1 MSEVTKI
8 ATRVSYGN
16 ALVELAKEHDDVY
29 VLDADLA
36 AATQTAIFKK
46 EFPERHIDC
55 GIAECNM
62 IGIAAGL
69 AATGKVPFA
78 SSFAMFAAGRAFE
91 QVRNSV
97 GYPHLNVKIGATH
110 AGISVGEDG
119 ATHQCNEDIALM
131 RTIPGM
137 VILNPS
143 DDIEAKAAVKA
154 AYEHEGPVYM
164 RFGRLAVPIIN
175 DRPDYK
181 FEIGKGVT
189 LREGKDVAIIATGL
203 CVSESLAAAEKL
215 AADQI
220 RDLRYGNNG
229 YFWVDTY
236 DGTNVVLLGNDT
248 EGTNRMDA
256 VDTNGFAYMQAII
269 SAGRQENGG
278 FTDYVFPREGET
290 EPSPKRAYSKAFE
303 PFGWVLGTGNYTD
316 DIDEDVL
323 GVKNEFSSY
332 ESNSRMAIIGIA
344 VVMEVILILV
354 LTLITA
360 SIVKP
365 LKKSLTHINEIAQGD
380 FSKEFEQD
388 LLKRKDDFGQLA
400 DSLEKM
406 RSEMKELIGEVKSEA
421 LEITGMVQ
429 EIDTSLQALDDQ
441 IENVSATTEELAAG
455 MEETAASSEE
465 MNAMSHE
472 IESAAKSIAERSQ
485 DGANEADEIRERA
498 VKIKKDTDENDRRT
512 RSIHEEINESLTKAL
527 EDIKVVDQIN
537 VLAKSIMDI
546 TGQTNLLALNASI
559 EAARA
564 GEAGKGFAV
573 VADEIRVLAEQSK
586 AAVAHIQEVTGNVTA
601 AVENLANDAERLLEF
616 VGNDVVESLG
626 GFAEMANSYNSD
638 AANVDSL
645 VTDFS
650 ASSEQLLASINGV
663 MDAIS
668 DVSKTATEGATGTTD
683 IAEKVGNVVQ
693 EAEAIKQK
701 AETTYHSAEK
711 LQKNVE
717 RFIV

>member
-1 MSEVTKI
+1 MNNIKVRTKLVIVMVI
-8 ATRVSYGN
+8 ALIALALCTVISNTSLSGLGNN
-16 ALVELAKEHDDVY
+16 ALDIIENDMRSSYDEQIKAQVDNVISLCQSIYNRYEKGEY
-29 VLDADLA
+29 TLD
-36 AATQTAIFKK
+36 
-46 EFPERHIDC
+46 E
-55 GIAECNM
+55 
-62 IGIAAGL
+62 
-69 AATGKVPFA
+69 
-78 SSFAMFAAGRAFE
+78 
-91 QVRNSV
+91 
-97 GYPHLNVKIGATH
+97 
-110 AGISVGEDG
+110 
-119 ATHQCNEDIALM
+119 
-131 RTIPGM
+131 
-137 VILNPS
+137 
-143 DDIEAKAAVKA
+143 
-154 AYEHEGPVYM
+154 
-164 RFGRLAVPIIN
+164 
-175 DRPDYK
+175 
-181 FEIGKGVT
+181 
-189 LREGKDVAIIATGL
+189 
-203 CVSESLAAAEKL
+203 AEKL

-236 DGTNVVLLGNDT
+236 DGTNVVLFGNDT

-365 LKKSLTHINEIAQGD
+365 LKKSLTHIDEIAQGD

-429 EIDTSLQALDDQ
+429 EIDTSIRALDDQ

-465 MNAMSHE
+465 INAMSHE

>member
-1 MSEVTKI
+1 MNNIKVRTKLVIVMVI
-8 ATRVSYGN
+8 ALIALALCTVISNTSLSGLGNN
-16 ALVELAKEHDDVY
+16 ALDIIENDMRSSYDEQIKAQVDNVISLCQSIYNRYEKGEY
-29 VLDADLA
+29 TLD
-36 AATQTAIFKK
+36 
-46 EFPERHIDC
+46 E
-55 GIAECNM
+55 
-62 IGIAAGL
+62 
-69 AATGKVPFA
+69 
-78 SSFAMFAAGRAFE
+78 
-91 QVRNSV
+91 
-97 GYPHLNVKIGATH
+97 
-110 AGISVGEDG
+110 
-119 ATHQCNEDIALM
+119 
-131 RTIPGM
+131 
-137 VILNPS
+137 
-143 DDIEAKAAVKA
+143 
-154 AYEHEGPVYM
+154 
-164 RFGRLAVPIIN
+164 
-175 DRPDYK
+175 
-181 FEIGKGVT
+181 
-189 LREGKDVAIIATGL
+189 
-203 CVSESLAAAEKL
+203 AEKL

-365 LKKSLTHINEIAQGD
+365 LKKSLTHIDEIAQGD

-429 EIDTSLQALDDQ
+429 EIDTSIRALDDQ

-485 DGANEADEIRERA
+485 DGANEADKIRERA

>member
-1 MSEVTKI
+1 MNNIKVRTKLVIVMVI
-8 ATRVSYGN
+8 ALIALALCTVISNTSLSGLGNN
-16 ALVELAKEHDDVY
+16 ALDIIENDMRSSYDEQIKAQVDNVISLCQSIYNRYEKGEY
-29 VLDADLA
+29 TLD
-36 AATQTAIFKK
+36 
-46 EFPERHIDC
+46 E
-55 GIAECNM
+55 
-62 IGIAAGL
+62 
-69 AATGKVPFA
+69 
-78 SSFAMFAAGRAFE
+78 
-91 QVRNSV
+91 
-97 GYPHLNVKIGATH
+97 
-110 AGISVGEDG
+110 
-119 ATHQCNEDIALM
+119 
-131 RTIPGM
+131 
-137 VILNPS
+137 
-143 DDIEAKAAVKA
+143 
-154 AYEHEGPVYM
+154 
-164 RFGRLAVPIIN
+164 
-175 DRPDYK
+175 
-181 FEIGKGVT
+181 
-189 LREGKDVAIIATGL
+189 
-203 CVSESLAAAEKL
+203 AEKL

-269 SAGRQENGG
+269 NAGKQEDGG

-290 EPSPKRAYSKAFE
+290 ESSPKRAYSKAFE

-316 DIDEDVL
+316 DIDDDVL
-323 GVKNEFSSY
+323 DVKNEFSSY

-485 DGANEADEIRERA
+485 DGANEADVIRERA

>member
-1 MSEVTKI
+1 MNNIKVRTKLVIVMVI
-8 ATRVSYGN
+8 ALIALALCAVISNTSLSGLGDN
-16 ALVELAKEHDDVY
+16 ALDIIENDMRSSYDEQIKAQVDNVISLCQSIYNRYEKGEY
-29 VLDADLA
+29 TLD
-36 AATQTAIFKK
+36 
-46 EFPERHIDC
+46 E
-55 GIAECNM
+55 
-62 IGIAAGL
+62 
-69 AATGKVPFA
+69 
-78 SSFAMFAAGRAFE
+78 
-91 QVRNSV
+91 
-97 GYPHLNVKIGATH
+97 
-110 AGISVGEDG
+110 
-119 ATHQCNEDIALM
+119 
-131 RTIPGM
+131 
-137 VILNPS
+137 
-143 DDIEAKAAVKA
+143 
-154 AYEHEGPVYM
+154 
-164 RFGRLAVPIIN
+164 
-175 DRPDYK
+175 
-181 FEIGKGVT
+181 
-189 LREGKDVAIIATGL
+189 
-203 CVSESLAAAEKL
+203 AEKL

-256 VDTNGFAYMQAII
+256 VDTNGFAYIQAII
-269 SAGRQENGG
+269 NAGKQEDGG

-290 EPSPKRAYSKAFE
+290 ESSPKRAYSKAFE

-316 DIDEDVL
+316 DIDDDVL
-323 GVKNEFSSY
+323 DVKNEFSSY

-344 VVMEVILILV
+344 VVMEVILISV
-354 LTLITA
+354 LTLITI

-365 LKKSLTHINEIAQGD
+365 LKKSLAHIEEIAQGD

-406 RSEMKELIGEVKSEA
+406 RSEMNNLIGEVKSEA

-465 MNAMSHE
+465 INAMSHE

-527 EDIKVVDQIN
+527 DDIKVVDQIN

-586 AAVAHIQEVTGNVTA
+586 AAVAHIQEVTVNVTA

>member
-1 MSEVTKI
+1 MNNIKVRTKLIIVMLI
-8 ATRVSYGN
+8 ALVALALCSIVSNTSLSGLGDN
-16 ALVELAKEHDDVY
+16 ALNIIENDMRSSYDEQIKSQVDNVISLC
-29 VLDADLA
+29 
-36 AATQTAIFKK
+36 Q
-46 EFPERHIDC
+46 
-55 GIAECNM
+55 GIYNQYE
-62 IGIAAGL
+62 AGEYTL
-69 AATGKVPFA
+69 
-78 SSFAMFAAGRAFE
+78 E
-91 QVRNSV
+91 
-97 GYPHLNVKIGATH
+97 
-110 AGISVGEDG
+110 
-119 ATHQCNEDIALM
+119 
-131 RTIPGM
+131 
-137 VILNPS
+137 
-143 DDIEAKAAVKA
+143 EAK
-154 AYEHEGPVYM
+154 
-164 RFGRLAVPIIN
+164 
-175 DRPDYK
+175 
-181 FEIGKGVT
+181 
-189 LREGKDVAIIATGL
+189 
-203 CVSESLAAAEKL
+203 KL

-256 VDTNGFAYMQAII
+256 VDTNGFAYIQAII
-269 SAGRQENGG
+269 SAGKQEDGG

-290 EPSPKRAYSKAFE
+290 ESSPKRAYSKAFE
-303 PFGWVLGTGNYTD
+303 PFEWVLGTGNYTD
-316 DIDEDVL
+316 DIDDEVL
-323 GVKNEFSSY
+323 AVKTEFNSY
-332 ESNSRMAIIGIA
+332 ASNSRMMVIGIA

-354 LTLITA
+354 LTMITV
-360 SIVKP
+360 SVVKP
-365 LKKSLTHINEIAQGD
+365 LKRSLTHINEMAQGD
-380 FSKEFEQD
+380 FSKEFEQN

-406 RSEMKELIGEVKSEA
+406 RAEMNELIGEGKSEA

-485 DGANEADEIRERA
+485 DGATEADSIRDRA
-498 VKIKKDTDENDRRT
+498 VKIKKDTDANDRRT
-512 RSIHEEINESLTKAL
+512 RSIHEEINVSLTKAL
-527 EDIKVVDQIN
+527 DDIKVVDQIN

-573 VADEIRVLAEQSK
+573 VADNIRVLAEQSK
-586 AAVAHIQEVTGNVTA
+586 DAVSHIQEVTENVTA
-601 AVENLANDAERLLEF
+601 AVDNLAKDAERLLEF

-638 AANVDSL
+638 AVNVDSL

-693 EAEAIKQK
+693 EAETIKQK
-701 AETTYHSAEK
+701 AETAYRSAEK

>member
-1 MSEVTKI
+1 MNNIKVRTKLVIVMVI
-8 ATRVSYGN
+8 ALIALALCAVISNTSLSGLGNN
-16 ALVELAKEHDDVY
+16 ALDIIENDMRSSYDEQIKAQVDNVISLCQSIYNRYEKGEY
-29 VLDADLA
+29 TLD
-36 AATQTAIFKK
+36 
-46 EFPERHIDC
+46 E
-55 GIAECNM
+55 
-62 IGIAAGL
+62 
-69 AATGKVPFA
+69 
-78 SSFAMFAAGRAFE
+78 
-91 QVRNSV
+91 
-97 GYPHLNVKIGATH
+97 
-110 AGISVGEDG
+110 
-119 ATHQCNEDIALM
+119 
-131 RTIPGM
+131 
-137 VILNPS
+137 
-143 DDIEAKAAVKA
+143 
-154 AYEHEGPVYM
+154 
-164 RFGRLAVPIIN
+164 
-175 DRPDYK
+175 
-181 FEIGKGVT
+181 
-189 LREGKDVAIIATGL
+189 
-203 CVSESLAAAEKL
+203 AEKL

-256 VDTNGFAYMQAII
+256 VDTNGFAYIQAII
-269 SAGRQENGG
+269 NAGKQEDGG

-290 EPSPKRAYSKAFE
+290 ESSPKRAYSKAFE

-316 DIDEDVL
+316 DIDDDVL
-323 GVKNEFSSY
+323 DVKNEFSSY

-344 VVMEVILILV
+344 VVMEVILISV
-354 LTLITA
+354 LTLITV

-365 LKKSLTHINEIAQGD
+365 LKKSLAHIEEIAQGD

-406 RSEMKELIGEVKSEA
+406 RSEMNELIGEVKSEA

-465 MNAMSHE
+465 INAMSHE

-512 RSIHEEINESLTKAL
+512 RSIHEEINESLIKAL
-527 EDIKVVDQIN
+527 DDIKVVDQIN

-586 AAVAHIQEVTGNVTA
+586 AAVAHIQEVTVNVTA

-683 IAEKVGNVVQ
+683 IAEKVGIVVQ
-693 EAEAIKQK
+693 ETEAIKQK

>member
-1 MSEVTKI
+1 MNNIKVRTKLIIVMVI
-8 ATRVSYGN
+8 ALIALVLCSIVSNTSLSGLGNN
-16 ALVELAKEHDDVY
+16 ALDIIENDMRSSYDEQIKAQVDNVISLCQSIYNQYEKGEY
-29 VLDADLA
+29 TLD
-36 AATQTAIFKK
+36 
-46 EFPERHIDC
+46 E
-55 GIAECNM
+55 
-62 IGIAAGL
+62 
-69 AATGKVPFA
+69 
-78 SSFAMFAAGRAFE
+78 
-91 QVRNSV
+91 
-97 GYPHLNVKIGATH
+97 
-110 AGISVGEDG
+110 
-119 ATHQCNEDIALM
+119 
-131 RTIPGM
+131 
-137 VILNPS
+137 
-143 DDIEAKAAVKA
+143 
-154 AYEHEGPVYM
+154 
-164 RFGRLAVPIIN
+164 
-175 DRPDYK
+175 
-181 FEIGKGVT
+181 
-189 LREGKDVAIIATGL
+189 
-203 CVSESLAAAEKL
+203 AEKL

-256 VDTNGFAYMQAII
+256 EDTNGFAYMQAII
-269 SAGRQENGG
+269 IAGRQENGG

-365 LKKSLTHINEIAQGD
+365 LKKSLTHIDEIAQGD

-429 EIDTSLQALDDQ
+429 EIDTSIRALDDQ

-465 MNAMSHE
+465 INAMSHE

-564 GEAGKGFAV
+564 GEAGK
-573 VADEIRVLAEQSK
+573 
-586 AAVAHIQEVTGNVTA
+586 
-601 AVENLANDAERLLEF
+601 
-616 VGNDVVESLG
+616 
-626 GFAEMANSYNSD
+626 
-638 AANVDSL
+638 
-645 VTDFS
+645 
-650 ASSEQLLASINGV
+650 
-663 MDAIS
+663 
-668 DVSKTATEGATGTTD
+668 
-683 IAEKVGNVVQ
+683 
-693 EAEAIKQK
+693 
-701 AETTYHSAEK
+701 
-711 LQKNVE
+711 
-717 RFIV
+717 

>member
-1 MSEVTKI
+1 MNNIKVRTKLVIVMVI
-8 ATRVSYGN
+8 ALIALALCAVISNTSLSGLGNN
-16 ALVELAKEHDDVY
+16 ALDIIENDMRSSYDKQIKAQVDNVISLCQSIYNRYEKGEY
-29 VLDADLA
+29 TLD
-36 AATQTAIFKK
+36 
-46 EFPERHIDC
+46 
-55 GIAECNM
+55 
-62 IGIAAGL
+62 
-69 AATGKVPFA
+69 
-78 SSFAMFAAGRAFE
+78 
-91 QVRNSV
+91 
-97 GYPHLNVKIGATH
+97 
-110 AGISVGEDG
+110 
-119 ATHQCNEDIALM
+119 
-131 RTIPGM
+131 
-137 VILNPS
+137 
-143 DDIEAKAAVKA
+143 EAK
-154 AYEHEGPVYM
+154 
-164 RFGRLAVPIIN
+164 
-175 DRPDYK
+175 
-181 FEIGKGVT
+181 
-189 LREGKDVAIIATGL
+189 
-203 CVSESLAAAEKL
+203 KL

-269 SAGRQENGG
+269 NAGKQEDGG

-290 EPSPKRAYSKAFE
+290 ESSPKRAYSKAFE

-316 DIDEDVL
+316 DIDDDVL
-323 GVKNEFSSY
+323 DVKNEFSSY

-344 VVMEVILILV
+344 VVMEVLLISV
-354 LTLITA
+354 LTLITI

-365 LKKSLTHINEIAQGD
+365 LKKSLAHIEEIAQGD

-406 RSEMKELIGEVKSEA
+406 RSEMNELIGEVKSEA

-465 MNAMSHE
+465 INAMSHE

-527 EDIKVVDQIN
+527 DDIKVVDQIN

-586 AAVAHIQEVTGNVTA
+586 AAVAHIQEVTVNVTA

-683 IAEKVGNVVQ
+683 IAEKVGIVVQ
-693 EAEAIKQK
+693 ETEAIKQK

>member
-1 MSEVTKI
+1 MNNIKVRTKLVIVMVI
-8 ATRVSYGN
+8 ALIALALCAVISNTSLSGLGNN
-16 ALVELAKEHDDVY
+16 ALDIIENDMRSSYDEQIKAQVDNVISLCQSIYNRYEKGEY
-29 VLDADLA
+29 TLD
-36 AATQTAIFKK
+36 
-46 EFPERHIDC
+46 E
-55 GIAECNM
+55 
-62 IGIAAGL
+62 
-69 AATGKVPFA
+69 
-78 SSFAMFAAGRAFE
+78 
-91 QVRNSV
+91 
-97 GYPHLNVKIGATH
+97 
-110 AGISVGEDG
+110 
-119 ATHQCNEDIALM
+119 
-131 RTIPGM
+131 
-137 VILNPS
+137 
-143 DDIEAKAAVKA
+143 
-154 AYEHEGPVYM
+154 
-164 RFGRLAVPIIN
+164 
-175 DRPDYK
+175 
-181 FEIGKGVT
+181 
-189 LREGKDVAIIATGL
+189 
-203 CVSESLAAAEKL
+203 AEKL

-256 VDTNGFAYMQAII
+256 VDTNGFAYIQAII
-269 SAGRQENGG
+269 NAGKQEDGG

-290 EPSPKRAYSKAFE
+290 ESSPKRAYSKAFE

-316 DIDEDVL
+316 DIDDDVL
-323 GVKNEFSSY
+323 DVKNEFSSY

-344 VVMEVILILV
+344 VVMEVILISV
-354 LTLITA
+354 LTLITI

-465 MNAMSHE
+465 INAMSHE

-527 EDIKVVDQIN
+527 DDIKVVDQIN

-586 AAVAHIQEVTGNVTA
+586 AAVAHIQEVTVNVTA

-683 IAEKVGNVVQ
+683 IAEKVGIVVQ
-693 EAEAIKQK
+693 ETEAIKQK

>member
-1 MSEVTKI
+1 MNNIKVRTKLVIVMVI
-8 ATRVSYGN
+8 ALIALALCAVISNTSLSGLGDN
-16 ALVELAKEHDDVY
+16 ALDIIENDMRSSYDEQIKAQVDNVISLCQSIYNRYEKGEY
-29 VLDADLA
+29 TLD
-36 AATQTAIFKK
+36 
-46 EFPERHIDC
+46 E
-55 GIAECNM
+55 
-62 IGIAAGL
+62 
-69 AATGKVPFA
+69 
-78 SSFAMFAAGRAFE
+78 
-91 QVRNSV
+91 
-97 GYPHLNVKIGATH
+97 
-110 AGISVGEDG
+110 
-119 ATHQCNEDIALM
+119 
-131 RTIPGM
+131 
-137 VILNPS
+137 
-143 DDIEAKAAVKA
+143 
-154 AYEHEGPVYM
+154 
-164 RFGRLAVPIIN
+164 
-175 DRPDYK
+175 
-181 FEIGKGVT
+181 
-189 LREGKDVAIIATGL
+189 
-203 CVSESLAAAEKL
+203 AEKL

-269 SAGRQENGG
+269 NAGKQEDGG

-290 EPSPKRAYSKAFE
+290 ESSPKRAYSKAFE

-316 DIDEDVL
+316 DIDDDVL
-323 GVKNEFSSY
+323 DVKNEFSSY

-354 LTLITA
+354 LTLITV

-406 RSEMKELIGEVKSEA
+406 RSEMNNLIGEVKSEA

-429 EIDTSLQALDDQ
+429 EIDTSIRALDDQ

-465 MNAMSHE
+465 INAMSHE

-586 AAVAHIQEVTGNVTA
+586 AAVAHIQEVTVNVTA

>member
-1 MSEVTKI
+1 MNNIKVRTKLVIVMVI
-8 ATRVSYGN
+8 ALIALALCAVISNTSLSGLGNN
-16 ALVELAKEHDDVY
+16 ALDIIENDMRSSYDEQIKAQVDNVISLCQSIYNRYEKGEY
-29 VLDADLA
+29 TLD
-36 AATQTAIFKK
+36 
-46 EFPERHIDC
+46 E
-55 GIAECNM
+55 
-62 IGIAAGL
+62 
-69 AATGKVPFA
+69 
-78 SSFAMFAAGRAFE
+78 
-91 QVRNSV
+91 
-97 GYPHLNVKIGATH
+97 
-110 AGISVGEDG
+110 
-119 ATHQCNEDIALM
+119 
-131 RTIPGM
+131 
-137 VILNPS
+137 
-143 DDIEAKAAVKA
+143 
-154 AYEHEGPVYM
+154 
-164 RFGRLAVPIIN
+164 
-175 DRPDYK
+175 
-181 FEIGKGVT
+181 
-189 LREGKDVAIIATGL
+189 
-203 CVSESLAAAEKL
+203 AEKL

-269 SAGRQENGG
+269 NAGRQEDGG

-290 EPSPKRAYSKAFE
+290 ESSPKRAYSKAFE

-316 DIDEDVL
+316 DIDDDVL
-323 GVKNEFSSY
+323 DVKNEFSSY

-365 LKKSLTHINEIAQGD
+365 LKKSLTHIDEIAQGD

-465 MNAMSHE
+465 INAMSHE

>member
-1 MSEVTKI
+1 MNNIKVRTKLVIVMVI
-8 ATRVSYGN
+8 ALIALVLCSIVSNTSLSGLGNN
-16 ALVELAKEHDDVY
+16 ALDIIENDMRSSYDEQIKAQVDNVISLCQSIYNRYEKGEY
-29 VLDADLA
+29 TLD
-36 AATQTAIFKK
+36 
-46 EFPERHIDC
+46 E
-55 GIAECNM
+55 
-62 IGIAAGL
+62 
-69 AATGKVPFA
+69 
-78 SSFAMFAAGRAFE
+78 
-91 QVRNSV
+91 
-97 GYPHLNVKIGATH
+97 
-110 AGISVGEDG
+110 
-119 ATHQCNEDIALM
+119 
-131 RTIPGM
+131 
-137 VILNPS
+137 
-143 DDIEAKAAVKA
+143 
-154 AYEHEGPVYM
+154 
-164 RFGRLAVPIIN
+164 
-175 DRPDYK
+175 
-181 FEIGKGVT
+181 
-189 LREGKDVAIIATGL
+189 
-203 CVSESLAAAEKL
+203 AEKL

-269 SAGRQENGG
+269 NAGKQEDGG

-290 EPSPKRAYSKAFE
+290 ESSPKRAYSKAFE

-316 DIDEDVL
+316 DIDDDVL
-323 GVKNEFSSY
+323 DVKNEFSSY

-365 LKKSLTHINEIAQGD
+365 LKKSLTHIDEIAQGD

-465 MNAMSHE
+465 INAMSHE

>member
-1 MSEVTKI
+1 MNNIKVRTKLVIVMVI
-8 ATRVSYGN
+8 ALIALALCAVISNTSLSGLGDN
-16 ALVELAKEHDDVY
+16 ALDIIENDMRSSYDKQIKAQVDNVISLCQSIYNRYEKGEY
-29 VLDADLA
+29 TLD
-36 AATQTAIFKK
+36 
-46 EFPERHIDC
+46 
-55 GIAECNM
+55 
-62 IGIAAGL
+62 
-69 AATGKVPFA
+69 
-78 SSFAMFAAGRAFE
+78 
-91 QVRNSV
+91 
-97 GYPHLNVKIGATH
+97 
-110 AGISVGEDG
+110 
-119 ATHQCNEDIALM
+119 
-131 RTIPGM
+131 
-137 VILNPS
+137 
-143 DDIEAKAAVKA
+143 EAK
-154 AYEHEGPVYM
+154 
-164 RFGRLAVPIIN
+164 
-175 DRPDYK
+175 
-181 FEIGKGVT
+181 
-189 LREGKDVAIIATGL
+189 
-203 CVSESLAAAEKL
+203 KL

-269 SAGRQENGG
+269 NAGKQEDGG

-290 EPSPKRAYSKAFE
+290 ESSPKRAYSKAFE

-316 DIDEDVL
+316 DIDDDVL
-323 GVKNEFSSY
+323 DVKNEFSSY

-344 VVMEVILILV
+344 VVMEVILISV
-354 LTLITA
+354 LTLITI

-365 LKKSLTHINEIAQGD
+365 LKKSLAHIEEIAQGD

-406 RSEMKELIGEVKSEA
+406 RSEMNELIGEVKSEA

-465 MNAMSHE
+465 INAMSHE

-527 EDIKVVDQIN
+527 DDIKVVDQIN

-586 AAVAHIQEVTGNVTA
+586 AAVAHIQEVTVNVTA

-683 IAEKVGNVVQ
+683 IAEKVGIVVQ
-693 EAEAIKQK
+693 ETEAIKQK

>member
-1 MSEVTKI
+1 MNNIKVRTKLVIVMVI
-8 ATRVSYGN
+8 ALIALALCTVISNTSLSGLGNN
-16 ALVELAKEHDDVY
+16 ALDIIENDMRSSYDEQIKAQVDNVISLCQSIYNRYEKGEY
-29 VLDADLA
+29 TLD
-36 AATQTAIFKK
+36 
-46 EFPERHIDC
+46 E
-55 GIAECNM
+55 
-62 IGIAAGL
+62 
-69 AATGKVPFA
+69 
-78 SSFAMFAAGRAFE
+78 
-91 QVRNSV
+91 
-97 GYPHLNVKIGATH
+97 
-110 AGISVGEDG
+110 
-119 ATHQCNEDIALM
+119 
-131 RTIPGM
+131 
-137 VILNPS
+137 
-143 DDIEAKAAVKA
+143 
-154 AYEHEGPVYM
+154 
-164 RFGRLAVPIIN
+164 
-175 DRPDYK
+175 
-181 FEIGKGVT
+181 
-189 LREGKDVAIIATGL
+189 
-203 CVSESLAAAEKL
+203 AEKL

-269 SAGRQENGG
+269 NAGKQEDGG

-290 EPSPKRAYSKAFE
+290 ESSPKRAYSKAFE

-316 DIDEDVL
+316 DIDDDVL
-323 GVKNEFSSY
+323 DVKNEFSSY

-354 LTLITA
+354 LTLIIA

-573 VADEIRVLAEQSK
+573 VSDEIRVLAEQSK

>member
-1 MSEVTKI
+1 MNNIKVRTKLVIVMVI
-8 ATRVSYGN
+8 ALIALALCAVISNTSLSGLGNN
-16 ALVELAKEHDDVY
+16 ALDIIENDMRSSYDEQIKAQVDNVISLCQSIYNRYEKGEY
-29 VLDADLA
+29 TLD
-36 AATQTAIFKK
+36 
-46 EFPERHIDC
+46 E
-55 GIAECNM
+55 
-62 IGIAAGL
+62 
-69 AATGKVPFA
+69 
-78 SSFAMFAAGRAFE
+78 
-91 QVRNSV
+91 
-97 GYPHLNVKIGATH
+97 
-110 AGISVGEDG
+110 
-119 ATHQCNEDIALM
+119 
-131 RTIPGM
+131 
-137 VILNPS
+137 
-143 DDIEAKAAVKA
+143 
-154 AYEHEGPVYM
+154 
-164 RFGRLAVPIIN
+164 
-175 DRPDYK
+175 
-181 FEIGKGVT
+181 
-189 LREGKDVAIIATGL
+189 
-203 CVSESLAAAEKL
+203 AEKL

-290 EPSPKRAYSKAFE
+290 ESSPKRAYSKAFE

-316 DIDEDVL
+316 DIDDDVL
-323 GVKNEFSSY
+323 DVKNEFSSY

-365 LKKSLTHINEIAQGD
+365 LKKSLTHIDEIAQGD

-683 IAEKVGNVVQ
+683 IAEKVGIVVQ

-701 AETTYHSAEK
+701 AETTYRSAEK

>member
-1 MSEVTKI
+1 MNNIKVRTKLVIVMVI
-8 ATRVSYGN
+8 ALIALALCAVISNTSLSGLGNN
-16 ALVELAKEHDDVY
+16 ALDIIENDMRSSYDEQIKAQVDNVISLCQSIYNRYEKGEY
-29 VLDADLA
+29 TLD
-36 AATQTAIFKK
+36 
-46 EFPERHIDC
+46 E
-55 GIAECNM
+55 
-62 IGIAAGL
+62 
-69 AATGKVPFA
+69 
-78 SSFAMFAAGRAFE
+78 
-91 QVRNSV
+91 
-97 GYPHLNVKIGATH
+97 
-110 AGISVGEDG
+110 
-119 ATHQCNEDIALM
+119 
-131 RTIPGM
+131 
-137 VILNPS
+137 
-143 DDIEAKAAVKA
+143 
-154 AYEHEGPVYM
+154 
-164 RFGRLAVPIIN
+164 
-175 DRPDYK
+175 
-181 FEIGKGVT
+181 
-189 LREGKDVAIIATGL
+189 
-203 CVSESLAAAEKL
+203 AEKL

-269 SAGRQENGG
+269 NAGKQEDGG

-290 EPSPKRAYSKAFE
+290 ESSPKRAYSKAFE

-316 DIDEDVL
+316 DIDDDVL
-323 GVKNEFSSY
+323 DVKNEFSSY

-344 VVMEVILILV
+344 VVMEVILISV
-354 LTLITA
+354 LTLITI

-365 LKKSLTHINEIAQGD
+365 LKKSLAHIEEIAQGD

-406 RSEMKELIGEVKSEA
+406 RSEMNELIGEVKSEA

-465 MNAMSHE
+465 INAMSHE

-527 EDIKVVDQIN
+527 DDIKVVDQIN

-586 AAVAHIQEVTGNVTA
+586 AAVAHIQEVTVNVTA

>member
-1 MSEVTKI
+1 MNNIKVRTKLVIVMVI
-8 ATRVSYGN
+8 ALIALALCAVISNTSLSGLGDN
-16 ALVELAKEHDDVY
+16 ALDIIENDMRSSYDEQIKAQVDNVISLCQSIYNRYEKGEY
-29 VLDADLA
+29 TLD
-36 AATQTAIFKK
+36 
-46 EFPERHIDC
+46 
-55 GIAECNM
+55 
-62 IGIAAGL
+62 
-69 AATGKVPFA
+69 
-78 SSFAMFAAGRAFE
+78 
-91 QVRNSV
+91 
-97 GYPHLNVKIGATH
+97 
-110 AGISVGEDG
+110 
-119 ATHQCNEDIALM
+119 
-131 RTIPGM
+131 
-137 VILNPS
+137 
-143 DDIEAKAAVKA
+143 EAK
-154 AYEHEGPVYM
+154 
-164 RFGRLAVPIIN
+164 
-175 DRPDYK
+175 
-181 FEIGKGVT
+181 
-189 LREGKDVAIIATGL
+189 
-203 CVSESLAAAEKL
+203 KL

-256 VDTNGFAYMQAII
+256 VDTNGFAYIQAII
-269 SAGRQENGG
+269 NAGKQEDGG

-290 EPSPKRAYSKAFE
+290 ESSPKRAYSKAFE

-332 ESNSRMAIIGIA
+332 ESNRRMAIIEIA

-354 LTLITA
+354 LTLITV

-365 LKKSLTHINEIAQGD
+365 LKKSLTHIDEIAQGD

-406 RSEMKELIGEVKSEA
+406 RSEMNNLIGEVKSEA

-465 MNAMSHE
+465 INAMSHE

-586 AAVAHIQEVTGNVTA
+586 AAVAHIQEVTVNVTA

-683 IAEKVGNVVQ
+683 IAEKVGIVVQ
-693 EAEAIKQK
+693 ETEAIKQK

>member
-1 MSEVTKI
+1 MNNIKVRTKLVIVMVI
-8 ATRVSYGN
+8 ALIALALCTVISNTSLSGLGNN
-16 ALVELAKEHDDVY
+16 ALDIIENDMRSSYDEQIKAQVDNVISLCQSIYNRYEKGEY
-29 VLDADLA
+29 TLD
-36 AATQTAIFKK
+36 
-46 EFPERHIDC
+46 E
-55 GIAECNM
+55 
-62 IGIAAGL
+62 
-69 AATGKVPFA
+69 
-78 SSFAMFAAGRAFE
+78 
-91 QVRNSV
+91 
-97 GYPHLNVKIGATH
+97 
-110 AGISVGEDG
+110 
-119 ATHQCNEDIALM
+119 
-131 RTIPGM
+131 
-137 VILNPS
+137 
-143 DDIEAKAAVKA
+143 
-154 AYEHEGPVYM
+154 
-164 RFGRLAVPIIN
+164 
-175 DRPDYK
+175 
-181 FEIGKGVT
+181 
-189 LREGKDVAIIATGL
+189 
-203 CVSESLAAAEKL
+203 AEKL

-269 SAGRQENGG
+269 NAGKQEDGG

-290 EPSPKRAYSKAFE
+290 ESSPKRAYSKAFE

-316 DIDEDVL
+316 DIDDDVL
-323 GVKNEFSSY
+323 DVKNEFSSY

>member
-1 MSEVTKI
+1 MNNIKVRTKLVIVMVISLI
-8 ATRVSYGN
+8 ALALCAVISNTSLSGLGNN
-16 ALVELAKEHDDVY
+16 ALDIIENDMRSSYDEQIKAQVDNVISLCQSIYNRYEKGEY
-29 VLDADLA
+29 TLD
-36 AATQTAIFKK
+36 
-46 EFPERHIDC
+46 E
-55 GIAECNM
+55 
-62 IGIAAGL
+62 
-69 AATGKVPFA
+69 
-78 SSFAMFAAGRAFE
+78 
-91 QVRNSV
+91 
-97 GYPHLNVKIGATH
+97 
-110 AGISVGEDG
+110 
-119 ATHQCNEDIALM
+119 
-131 RTIPGM
+131 
-137 VILNPS
+137 
-143 DDIEAKAAVKA
+143 
-154 AYEHEGPVYM
+154 
-164 RFGRLAVPIIN
+164 
-175 DRPDYK
+175 
-181 FEIGKGVT
+181 
-189 LREGKDVAIIATGL
+189 
-203 CVSESLAAAEKL
+203 AEKL

-269 SAGRQENGG
+269 NAGKQEDGG

-290 EPSPKRAYSKAFE
+290 ESSPKRAYSKAFE

-354 LTLITA
+354 LTLIIA

-429 EIDTSLQALDDQ
+429 EIDTSIRALDDQ

-465 MNAMSHE
+465 INAMSHE

-527 EDIKVVDQIN
+527 DDIKVVDQIN

-586 AAVAHIQEVTGNVTA
+586 AAVAHIQEVTVNVTA

-683 IAEKVGNVVQ
+683 IAEKVGIVVQ
-693 EAEAIKQK
+693 ETEAIKQK

>member
-1 MSEVTKI
+1 MNNIKVRTKLIIVMVI
-8 ATRVSYGN
+8 ALIALALCSMVSSTSLSGLGDN
-16 ALVELAKEHDDVY
+16 ALDIIENDMRSSYDEQIKAQVDNVISLCQSIYNRYEKGEY
-29 VLDADLA
+29 TLD
-36 AATQTAIFKK
+36 
-46 EFPERHIDC
+46 E
-55 GIAECNM
+55 
-62 IGIAAGL
+62 
-69 AATGKVPFA
+69 
-78 SSFAMFAAGRAFE
+78 
-91 QVRNSV
+91 
-97 GYPHLNVKIGATH
+97 
-110 AGISVGEDG
+110 
-119 ATHQCNEDIALM
+119 
-131 RTIPGM
+131 
-137 VILNPS
+137 
-143 DDIEAKAAVKA
+143 
-154 AYEHEGPVYM
+154 
-164 RFGRLAVPIIN
+164 
-175 DRPDYK
+175 
-181 FEIGKGVT
+181 
-189 LREGKDVAIIATGL
+189 
-203 CVSESLAAAEKL
+203 AEKL

-256 VDTNGFAYMQAII
+256 VDANGFAYMQVII
-269 SAGRQENGG
+269 SAGRQEDGG

-365 LKKSLTHINEIAQGD
+365 LKKSLTHIDEIAQGD

-429 EIDTSLQALDDQ
+429 EIDTSIRALDDQ

>member
-1 MSEVTKI
+1 MNNIKVRTKLVIVMVI
-8 ATRVSYGN
+8 ALIALALCTVISNTSLSGLGNN
-16 ALVELAKEHDDVY
+16 ALDIIENDMRSSYDEQIKAQVDNVISLCQSIYNRYEKGEY
-29 VLDADLA
+29 TLD
-36 AATQTAIFKK
+36 
-46 EFPERHIDC
+46 E
-55 GIAECNM
+55 
-62 IGIAAGL
+62 
-69 AATGKVPFA
+69 
-78 SSFAMFAAGRAFE
+78 
-91 QVRNSV
+91 
-97 GYPHLNVKIGATH
+97 
-110 AGISVGEDG
+110 
-119 ATHQCNEDIALM
+119 
-131 RTIPGM
+131 
-137 VILNPS
+137 
-143 DDIEAKAAVKA
+143 
-154 AYEHEGPVYM
+154 
-164 RFGRLAVPIIN
+164 
-175 DRPDYK
+175 
-181 FEIGKGVT
+181 
-189 LREGKDVAIIATGL
+189 
-203 CVSESLAAAEKL
+203 AEKL

-269 SAGRQENGG
+269 NAGKQEDGG

-290 EPSPKRAYSKAFE
+290 ESSPKRAYSKAFE

-365 LKKSLTHINEIAQGD
+365 LKKSLTHIDEIAQGD

-429 EIDTSLQALDDQ
+429 EIDTSIRALDDQ

>member
-1 MSEVTKI
+1 MNNIKVRTKLVIVMVI
-8 ATRVSYGN
+8 ALIALALCAVISNTSLSGLGDN
-16 ALVELAKEHDDVY
+16 ALDIIENDMRSSYDEQIKAQVDNVISLCQSIYNRYEKGEY
-29 VLDADLA
+29 TLD
-36 AATQTAIFKK
+36 
-46 EFPERHIDC
+46 E
-55 GIAECNM
+55 
-62 IGIAAGL
+62 
-69 AATGKVPFA
+69 
-78 SSFAMFAAGRAFE
+78 
-91 QVRNSV
+91 
-97 GYPHLNVKIGATH
+97 
-110 AGISVGEDG
+110 
-119 ATHQCNEDIALM
+119 
-131 RTIPGM
+131 
-137 VILNPS
+137 
-143 DDIEAKAAVKA
+143 
-154 AYEHEGPVYM
+154 
-164 RFGRLAVPIIN
+164 
-175 DRPDYK
+175 
-181 FEIGKGVT
+181 
-189 LREGKDVAIIATGL
+189 
-203 CVSESLAAAEKL
+203 AEKL

-256 VDTNGFAYMQAII
+256 VDTNGFAYIQAII
-269 SAGRQENGG
+269 NAGKQEDGG

-290 EPSPKRAYSKAFE
+290 ESSPKRAYSKAFE

-316 DIDEDVL
+316 DIDDDVL
-323 GVKNEFSSY
+323 DVKNEFSSY

-344 VVMEVILILV
+344 VVMEVILISV
-354 LTLITA
+354 LTLITI

-365 LKKSLTHINEIAQGD
+365 LKKSLAHIEEIAQGD

-406 RSEMKELIGEVKSEA
+406 RSEMNELIGEVKSEA

-465 MNAMSHE
+465 INAMSHE

-527 EDIKVVDQIN
+527 DDIKVVDQIN

-586 AAVAHIQEVTGNVTA
+586 AAVAHIQEVTVNVTA

-683 IAEKVGNVVQ
+683 IAEKVGIVVQ
-693 EAEAIKQK
+693 ETEAIKQK

>member
-1 MSEVTKI
+1 MNNIKVRTKLVIVMVI
-8 ATRVSYGN
+8 ALIALVLCSIVSNTSLSGLGDN
-16 ALVELAKEHDDVY
+16 ALDIIENDMRSSYDEQIKAQVDNVISLCQSIYNRYEKGEY
-29 VLDADLA
+29 TLD
-36 AATQTAIFKK
+36 
-46 EFPERHIDC
+46 E
-55 GIAECNM
+55 
-62 IGIAAGL
+62 
-69 AATGKVPFA
+69 
-78 SSFAMFAAGRAFE
+78 
-91 QVRNSV
+91 
-97 GYPHLNVKIGATH
+97 
-110 AGISVGEDG
+110 
-119 ATHQCNEDIALM
+119 
-131 RTIPGM
+131 
-137 VILNPS
+137 
-143 DDIEAKAAVKA
+143 
-154 AYEHEGPVYM
+154 
-164 RFGRLAVPIIN
+164 
-175 DRPDYK
+175 
-181 FEIGKGVT
+181 
-189 LREGKDVAIIATGL
+189 
-203 CVSESLAAAEKL
+203 AEKL

-365 LKKSLTHINEIAQGD
+365 LKKSLTHIDEIAQGD

-421 LEITGMVQ
+421 LGITGMVQ
-429 EIDTSLQALDDQ
+429 EIDTSIRALDDQ

-465 MNAMSHE
+465 INAMSHE

>member
-1 MSEVTKI
+1 MNNIKVRTKLVIVMVI
-8 ATRVSYGN
+8 ALIALVLCSIVSNTSLSGLGDN
-16 ALVELAKEHDDVY
+16 ALDIIENDMRSSYDEQIKAQVDNVISLCQSIYNRYEKGEY
-29 VLDADLA
+29 TLD
-36 AATQTAIFKK
+36 
-46 EFPERHIDC
+46 E
-55 GIAECNM
+55 
-62 IGIAAGL
+62 
-69 AATGKVPFA
+69 
-78 SSFAMFAAGRAFE
+78 
-91 QVRNSV
+91 
-97 GYPHLNVKIGATH
+97 
-110 AGISVGEDG
+110 
-119 ATHQCNEDIALM
+119 
-131 RTIPGM
+131 
-137 VILNPS
+137 
-143 DDIEAKAAVKA
+143 
-154 AYEHEGPVYM
+154 
-164 RFGRLAVPIIN
+164 
-175 DRPDYK
+175 
-181 FEIGKGVT
+181 
-189 LREGKDVAIIATGL
+189 
-203 CVSESLAAAEKL
+203 AEKL

-290 EPSPKRAYSKAFE
+290 ESSPKRAYSKAFE

-344 VVMEVILILV
+344 VVMEVILISV
-354 LTLITA
+354 LTLITV

-365 LKKSLTHINEIAQGD
+365 LKKSLAHIEEIAQGD

-406 RSEMKELIGEVKSEA
+406 RSEMNELIGEVKSEA

-455 MEETAASSEE
+455 MEDTAASSEE
-465 MNAMSHE
+465 INAMSHE

-512 RSIHEEINESLTKAL
+512 RSIHEEINESLIKAL
-527 EDIKVVDQIN
+527 DDIKVVDQIN

-586 AAVAHIQEVTGNVTA
+586 AAVAHIQEVTVNVTA

-683 IAEKVGNVVQ
+683 IAEKVGIVVQ
-693 EAEAIKQK
+693 ETEAIKQK

>member
-1 MSEVTKI
+1 MNNIKVRTKLIIVMVI
-8 ATRVSYGN
+8 ALIALALCSMVSSTSLSGLGDN
-16 ALVELAKEHDDVY
+16 ALDIIENDMRSSYDEQIKAQVDNVISLCQSIYNRYEKGEY
-29 VLDADLA
+29 TLD
-36 AATQTAIFKK
+36 
-46 EFPERHIDC
+46 E
-55 GIAECNM
+55 
-62 IGIAAGL
+62 
-69 AATGKVPFA
+69 
-78 SSFAMFAAGRAFE
+78 
-91 QVRNSV
+91 
-97 GYPHLNVKIGATH
+97 
-110 AGISVGEDG
+110 
-119 ATHQCNEDIALM
+119 
-131 RTIPGM
+131 
-137 VILNPS
+137 
-143 DDIEAKAAVKA
+143 
-154 AYEHEGPVYM
+154 
-164 RFGRLAVPIIN
+164 
-175 DRPDYK
+175 
-181 FEIGKGVT
+181 
-189 LREGKDVAIIATGL
+189 
-203 CVSESLAAAEKL
+203 AEKL

-256 VDTNGFAYMQAII
+256 VDANGFAYMQAII
-269 SAGRQENGG
+269 SAGRQEDGG

-290 EPSPKRAYSKAFE
+290 ESSPKRAYSKAFE

-354 LTLITA
+354 LTLITV

-365 LKKSLTHINEIAQGD
+365 LKKSLTHIDEIAQGD

-421 LEITGMVQ
+421 LGITGMVQ
-429 EIDTSLQALDDQ
+429 EIDTSIRALDDQ

-465 MNAMSHE
+465 INAMSHE

>member
-1 MSEVTKI
+1 MNNIKVRTKLVIVMVI
-8 ATRVSYGN
+8 ALIALVLCSIVSNTSLSGLGNN
-16 ALVELAKEHDDVY
+16 ALDIIENDMRSSYDEQIKAQVDNVISLCQSIYNRYEKGEY
-29 VLDADLA
+29 TLD
-36 AATQTAIFKK
+36 
-46 EFPERHIDC
+46 E
-55 GIAECNM
+55 
-62 IGIAAGL
+62 
-69 AATGKVPFA
+69 
-78 SSFAMFAAGRAFE
+78 
-91 QVRNSV
+91 
-97 GYPHLNVKIGATH
+97 
-110 AGISVGEDG
+110 
-119 ATHQCNEDIALM
+119 
-131 RTIPGM
+131 
-137 VILNPS
+137 
-143 DDIEAKAAVKA
+143 
-154 AYEHEGPVYM
+154 
-164 RFGRLAVPIIN
+164 
-175 DRPDYK
+175 
-181 FEIGKGVT
+181 
-189 LREGKDVAIIATGL
+189 
-203 CVSESLAAAEKL
+203 AEKL

-365 LKKSLTHINEIAQGD
+365 LKKSLTHIDEIAQGD

-429 EIDTSLQALDDQ
+429 EIDTSIRALDDQ

-465 MNAMSHE
+465 INAMSHE

-693 EAEAIKQK
+693 EAVKQK

>member
-1 MSEVTKI
+1 MNNIKVRTKLVIVMVI
-8 ATRVSYGN
+8 ALIALALCAVISNTSLSGLGNN
-16 ALVELAKEHDDVY
+16 ALDIIENDMRSSYDEQIKAQVDNVISLCQSIYNRYEKGEY
-29 VLDADLA
+29 TLD
-36 AATQTAIFKK
+36 
-46 EFPERHIDC
+46 E
-55 GIAECNM
+55 
-62 IGIAAGL
+62 
-69 AATGKVPFA
+69 
-78 SSFAMFAAGRAFE
+78 
-91 QVRNSV
+91 
-97 GYPHLNVKIGATH
+97 
-110 AGISVGEDG
+110 
-119 ATHQCNEDIALM
+119 
-131 RTIPGM
+131 
-137 VILNPS
+137 
-143 DDIEAKAAVKA
+143 
-154 AYEHEGPVYM
+154 
-164 RFGRLAVPIIN
+164 
-175 DRPDYK
+175 
-181 FEIGKGVT
+181 
-189 LREGKDVAIIATGL
+189 
-203 CVSESLAAAEKL
+203 AEKL

-290 EPSPKRAYSKAFE
+290 ESSPKRAYSKAFE

-316 DIDEDVL
+316 DIDDDVL
-323 GVKNEFSSY
+323 DVKNEFSSY

-365 LKKSLTHINEIAQGD
+365 LKKSLTHIDEIAQGD

-406 RSEMKELIGEVKSEA
+406 RSEMKELIGEVKSVA

-429 EIDTSLQALDDQ
+429 EIDTSIRALDDQ

-465 MNAMSHE
+465 INAMSHE